1 MQIDTGLDS
10 SQTVLKLL
18 NDARMEADALRA
30 RLSVMTRMIQSS
42 RLIMGHE
49 LKKPTTAVCGY
60 LDLALEDLERGERKE
75 IESIL
80 KKARREC
87 ELLVELNE
95 FFLELLKIDSKGEVL
110 HGANIDLRQT
120 VIETLAELPVDLNAE
135 ARVKTRISPNVQDF
149 CIGREAFKLMVSNI
163 VENALKYSPGDS
175 QVLVDIRRTPEKR
188 GMRDQEILKM
198 KVSDHGV
205 GIPERELQRIFAPF
219 VRLNE
224 SETEGL
230 GLGLTL
236 VKSLVELYGGDV
248 YVKSSKGEGTTVYV
262 TLPETQNT
270 AGSDEQS

>member
-1 MQIDTGLDS
+1 MQIDTGLDG
-10 SQTVLKLL
+10 SQTALKLL

-30 RLSVMTRMIQSS
+30 RLSVMNRMIQSS

-75 IESIL
+75 LESIL

-110 HGANIDLRQT
+110 HGAKIDLRQT
-120 VIETLAELPVDLNAE
+120 VIETLAELPGDLSAE

-224 SETEGL
+224 SETDGL

-248 YVKSSKGEGTTVYV
+248 YVKSSQGEGTTVYV
-262 TLPETQNT
+262 TLPETQKT